1 MSNYRVHVAIEHLKT
16 DGLQQDDFRP
26 VLFAP
31 EEREVK
37 GVKSLL
43 DVTFE
48 TNPLDKR
55 CDQRVHLVSKPLRII
70 YDAVTINKAVDIFK
84 IPPDTSLDQ

>member
-1 MSNYRVHVAIEHLKT
+1 MAIDHLKT

-55 CDQRVHLVSKPLRII
+55 FLVLVGCPNMCLMYI
-70 YDAVTINKAVDIFK
+70 V
-84 IPPDTSLDQ
+84 

>member
-1 MSNYRVHVAIEHLKT
+1 MR
-16 DGLQQDDFRP
+16 QDDFMP
-26 VLFAP
+26 VLVTP

-37 GVKSLL
+37 GVKSLV

-55 CDQRVHLVSKPLRII
+55 
-70 YDAVTINKAVDIFK
+70 
-84 IPPDTSLDQ
+84 